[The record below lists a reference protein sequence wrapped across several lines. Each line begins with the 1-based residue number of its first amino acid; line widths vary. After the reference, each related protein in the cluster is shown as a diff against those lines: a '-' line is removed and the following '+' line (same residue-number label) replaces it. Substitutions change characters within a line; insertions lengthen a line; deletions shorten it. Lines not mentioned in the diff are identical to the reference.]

1 MSKKYNVVF
10 GLMVGALMH
19 AQAYA
24 NPASTEY
31 VRSAIDG
38 LRTELNGQSNA
49 QFNQLTALTN
59 QLNAKIEH
67 LSNSVNQLTIQ
78 LNQTIT
84 QTQSQDSQANG
95 RIDEVQQKIDALPIV
110 THQVG
115 EMFQGG
121 MVFYVDATQ
130 QHGLIVSLTDL
141 GQPIEWRNGEG
152 GDRVTNAQGQGLG
165 SGETNTRLVISEQT
179 IDQQD
184 GDFAALRA
192 ANYAV
197 LADGTTPCPATLTAS
212 QTCYGGWYLPSV
224 YELVLL
230 HSALKPLGL
239 AALQD
244 APYWSSTEL
253 NTTQAL
259 SVDFLSGE
267 LKVHDK
273 AFASAVRAI
282 HSF

>member
-1 MSKKYNVVF
+1 
-10 GLMVGALMH
+10 MVGALMH

-38 LRTELNGQSNA
+38 LRTELNGQSKA
-49 QFNQLTALTN
+49 QFN

-115 EMFQGG
+115 EIFQGG

-141 GQPIEWRNGEG
+141 GLPIEWRNGEG
-152 GDRVTNAQGQGLG
+152 GDRVTNAQGQGFG

-239 AALQD
+239 SALQD
-244 APYWSSTEL
+244 TPYWSSTEL

-267 LKVHDK
+267 FKVQDK